1 MTADEVADELYG
13 ISPDEFIERRTERV
27 AQARQAGDRALAKQ
41 ISQLRR
47 PTRTAWMVNL
57 LVRANEKEIEKLLD
71 LGHAMEDAQ
80 QRAAGDDLRQLSRQR
95 RTTVDSLTR
104 RAIDLAETA
113 GYTPTETTIQEVSQT
128 LQAALSAPEIAEL
141 VRLGRL
147 TQAASYGGFGPAGQP
162 SDSSSDLLAAL
173 AASAGATKDRPPQ
186 DHVGDGGGEERE
198 AKTNAELLA
207 AERELDEATRDWEEA
222 VRAASE
228 AAEAADAATTRAE
241 ELADKIDEL
250 RAELRQAEG
259 AERDARAE
267 ARQARKHAQQ
277 LRQAAAT
284 AEQRRTALRDKLAD
298 QRS

>member
-41 ISQLRR
+41 IGQFRR

-57 LVRANEKEIEKLLD
+57 LARANEKEIEQLLD
-71 LGHAMEDAQ
+71 LGHALEDAQ

-95 RTTVDSLTR
+95 RTTVDSLAR
-104 RAIDLAETA
+104 RAVDLAEAA
-113 GYTPTETTIQEVSQT
+113 GYMPTETATQEVSQT
-128 LQAALSAPEIAEL
+128 LQAALSAPDIAEL
-141 VRLGRL
+141 VRRGRL

-162 SDSSSDLLAAL
+162 SDSASDLLAAL
-173 AASAGATKDRPPQ
+173 AASASGTKDHRPQ
-186 DHVGDGGGEERE
+186 DPVDDGGGDERDPK
-198 AKTNAELLA
+198 ANAELLEA
-207 AERELDEATRDWEEA
+207 QRELDEASRDWEEA

-228 AAEAADAATTRAE
+228 AAEAADAATARAE
-241 ELADKIDEL
+241 ELADKIDDL

-284 AEQRRTALRDKLAD
+284 AEQRRAALRDKLAD
-298 QRS
+298 QRA